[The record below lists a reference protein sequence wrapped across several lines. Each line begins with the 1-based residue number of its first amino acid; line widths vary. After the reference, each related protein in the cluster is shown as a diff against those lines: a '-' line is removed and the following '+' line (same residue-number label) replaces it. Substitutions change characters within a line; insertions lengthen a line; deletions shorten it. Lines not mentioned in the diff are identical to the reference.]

1 MNLYDRHISTLRDA
15 LRWQDYY
22 DSVKQLFEFDMWQT
36 LPPAGRPFR
45 GEIAGFL
52 TKQAKAQLLSPAVA
66 DAVEYFSAMPQQEF
80 RGIRHWGAARRFIR
94 LYRQASRVPDD
105 LEAALVTCSLENQ
118 MIWREALKAS
128 DFDIYRP
135 HMKRLFELK
144 REVAQAVDPD
154 SSPFQVMVDQF
165 DQGLKIEDIT
175 RLFDELKWAIPTMLS
190 LAEGRSSKADPTLLS
205 VVAERSAAERFMA
218 DFMAGTGIDRTRT
231 SFGGVIHPVSY
242 CIGPR
247 DVRVTVNY
255 EKNIWQLM
263 CSFLHECGHAR
274 YQYGTDEELVEFG
287 LWGGIS
293 GAMHE
298 GIARFYENLIGRSR
312 EFIEFAYPHITKAF
326 PDLAAYS
333 PEVVYDTLNVVSP
346 GARRIKADELTY
358 SLHPII
364 RFEME
369 KDYFEGKISIDD
381 FREIWNEKYRTY
393 LGITPTSD
401 AQGVL
406 QDISWSSGYLGY
418 FQSYALG
425 NLYGAQIRSTLLK
438 AVPDVYEEIRSGNFA
453 PLNDWMQENIFRYGN
468 LFNASETIERIS
480 GKPLGTD
487 DFLAY
492 LRDKYC
498 GNC

>member
-1 MNLYDRHISTLRDA
+1 
-15 LRWQDYY
+15 
-22 DSVKQLFEFDMWQT
+22 
-36 LPPAGRPFR
+36 
-45 GEIAGFL
+45 
-52 TKQAKAQLLSPAVA
+52 
-66 DAVEYFSAMPQQEF
+66 
-80 RGIRHWGAARRFIR
+80 
-94 LYRQASRVPDD
+94 
-105 LEAALVTCSLENQ
+105 
-118 MIWREALKAS
+118 
-128 DFDIYRP
+128 
-135 HMKRLFELK
+135 
-144 REVAQAVDPD
+144 
-154 SSPFQVMVDQF
+154 
-165 DQGLKIEDIT
+165 
-175 RLFDELKWAIPTMLS
+175 
-190 LAEGRSSKADPTLLS
+190 
-205 VVAERSAAERFMA
+205 
-218 DFMAGTGIDRTRT
+218 
-231 SFGGVIHPVSY
+231 
-242 CIGPR
+242 
-247 DVRVTVNY
+247 
-255 EKNIWQLM
+255 
-263 CSFLHECGHAR
+263 
-274 YQYGTDEELVEFG
+274 
-287 LWGGIS
+287 
-293 GAMHE
+293 MHE

-498 GNC
+498 CHC

>member
-80 RGIRHWGAARRFIR
+80 REIRHWGAARRFIR

-218 DFMAGTGIDRTRT
+218 DFMAGRGDERNRPHVL
-231 SFGGVIHPVSY
+231 GGVLSFRFFIAPPGGG
-242 CIGPR
+242 GP
-247 DVRVTVNY
+247 
-255 EKNIWQLM
+255 
-263 CSFLHECGHAR
+263 G
-274 YQYGTDEELVEFG
+274 
-287 LWGGIS
+287 
-293 GAMHE
+293 
-298 GIARFYENLIGRSR
+298 
-312 EFIEFAYPHITKAF
+312 
-326 PDLAAYS
+326 
-333 PEVVYDTLNVVSP
+333 
-346 GARRIKADELTY
+346 
-358 SLHPII
+358 
-364 RFEME
+364 
-369 KDYFEGKISIDD
+369 
-381 FREIWNEKYRTY
+381 
-393 LGITPTSD
+393 
-401 AQGVL
+401 
-406 QDISWSSGYLGY
+406 DI
-418 FQSYALG
+418 
-425 NLYGAQIRSTLLK
+425 
-438 AVPDVYEEIRSGNFA
+438 
-453 PLNDWMQENIFRYGN
+453 
-468 LFNASETIERIS
+468 
-480 GKPLGTD
+480 
-487 DFLAY
+487 
-492 LRDKYC
+492 
-498 GNC
+498 